1 MSCMCKYNTR
11 TRRALR
17 VRASCSGIKY
27 IMRFVKT
34 VGYGPRRNVREGSH
48 CRRKGIILSSS
59 SSSSSSSAVRSGK
72 SSASHT
78 IGLLSENVYY
88 LYNVRIII
96 IINIKF
102 VCEESFDVCSPLAP
116 HHCREHSNP
125 RIRYITL
132 YTKATKSFKD
142 APVWR

>member
-11 TRRALR
+11 MRRVLR
-17 VRASCSGIKY
+17 LRASCSGIKY

-34 VGYGPRRNVREGSH
+34 VGYGPWRNVREGSH

-59 SSSSSSSAVRSGK
+59 SSSSSAVWSGK

-88 LYNVRIII
+88 LYNVIII
-96 IINIKF
+96 IIIIKF
-102 VCEESFDVCSPLAP
+102 VCEESFNVAQSLQ
-116 HHCREHSNP
+116 
-125 RIRYITL
+125 
-132 YTKATKSFKD
+132 
-142 APVWR
+142 PVGIPPSLS

>member
-1 MSCMCKYNTR
+1 M
-11 TRRALR
+11 LR
-17 VRASCSGIKY
+17 VRAACSGIKY

-59 SSSSSSSAVRSGK
+59 SSSSSSAVWSGK

-78 IGLLSENVYY
+78 IGLLFENVYY

-96 IINIKF
+96 IIIKF
-102 VCEESFDVCSPLAP
+102 VCEECFDVAQSLQPVGPP
-116 HHCREHSNP
+116 HNCREHSNP